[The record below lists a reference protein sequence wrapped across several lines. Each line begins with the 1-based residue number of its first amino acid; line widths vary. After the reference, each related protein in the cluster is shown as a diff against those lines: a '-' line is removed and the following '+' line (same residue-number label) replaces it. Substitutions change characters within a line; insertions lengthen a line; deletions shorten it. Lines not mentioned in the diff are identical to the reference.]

1 MTRPSAT
8 ASDQA
13 TTHVLK
19 LVPRQYLWRP
29 RGAGLL
35 ACLGAEPFFETVK

>member
-1 MTRPSAT
+1 MTPPERQSAT

-13 TTHVLK
+13 TGHYTQVLK

-29 RGAGLL
+29 RV
-35 ACLGAEPFFETVK
+35 AEPFFEAVK